1 MGTDGETETL
11 ASEPRPPSKDNEV
24 RTRNDGD
31 PDNAILL
38 HKCLPDLLVTRRGHY
53 LHTRRRSQVCWWIC
67 SRVSLPA
74 SAVPIS
80 AFNNLLSYQH
90 IGWRELVIT
99 VARS

>member
-31 PDNAILL
+31 PDNAISL

-53 LHTRRRSQVCWWIC
+53 LHIRGRSQVDWWMHVAYLPRIC
-67 SRVSLPA
+67 RPDFIFSTALKH
-74 SAVPIS
+74 IS
-80 AFNNLLSYQH
+80 
-90 IGWRELVIT
+90 IV
-99 VARS
+99 